1 MKLKPS
7 RYGGGTPL
15 TQCNVCAHSHQH
27 NIHIHT
33 IFPPQEAVKEAT
45 AQAKLAEAEA
55 LRAAAQAE
63 LDRVNQERVA
73 ASLQNE
79 NLRLQQ
85 ELVAEQARVKAQERQ
100 AAESEERK
108 ASYVAAAAA
117 ERARHLEEARYATML
132 SRAAFAG
139 TLQPLTLPLPPRFTR
154 TAKLQLRMPKSGK
167 P

>member
-1 MKLKPS
+1 MKLKQS
-7 RYGGGTPL
+7 RYEGGTPL
-15 TQCNVCAHSHQH
+15 TQCNVCVSHQH
-27 NIHIHT
+27 NIHIHH
-33 IFPPQEAVKEAT
+33 FPPQEAVKEAT

-117 ERARHLEEARYATML
+117 ERARHLEEARYATC
-132 SRAAFAG
+132 SVA
-139 TLQPLTLPLPPRFTR
+139 PRLL
-154 TAKLQLRMPKSGK
+154 APCSL
-167 P
+167 